1 MRRDVQSI
9 YHLGWGYIDHEHL
22 LRLCWVCSVIFGILW
37 VRSGM
42 GMEYGH
48 VGGAMLTT
56 RRGQRRVSSKG
67 STQQRPQL
75 ELDSSG
81 TPAVVPVT

>member
-1 MRRDVQSI
+1 
-9 YHLGWGYIDHEHL
+9 
-22 LRLCWVCSVIFGILW
+22 
-37 VRSGM
+37 
-42 GMEYGH
+42 
-48 VGGAMLTT
+48 MLTT
-56 RRGQRRVSSKG
+56 RRGERRVSSKG